1 MQPETAPL
9 FVSIGFEGLFYYFV
23 GKTSAVGED
32 KPSAHKKKLLQ
43 LVGNEAAFPFSS
55 NALAFG
61 LKRRSVL
68 FETSLR
74 FPSNA

>member
-32 KPSAHKKKLLQ
+32 KPSAHKKSCFNLLGMRQ
-43 LVGNEAAFPFSS
+43 LF
-55 NALAFG
+55 
-61 LKRRSVL
+61 L
-68 FETSLR
+68 FLQTSLR
-74 FPSNA
+74 LD